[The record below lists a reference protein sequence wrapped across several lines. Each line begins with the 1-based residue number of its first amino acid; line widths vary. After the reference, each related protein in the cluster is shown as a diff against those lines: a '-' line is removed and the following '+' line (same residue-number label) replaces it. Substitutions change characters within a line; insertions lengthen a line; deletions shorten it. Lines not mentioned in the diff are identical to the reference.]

1 MSVINEYLAKAVSQ
15 GHRFDGRKS
24 DEYREII
31 VEPGITEG
39 AEGSARV
46 KIGDTEV
53 IAGVKLSL
61 EKPYSDTPEDGNLM
75 VNQELLP
82 LSSPDFEAG
91 PPSDPAVEMARIV
104 DRGIREAKAID
115 TKALCVEKGEKVW
128 MVSVD
133 IVSVNDAGNLIDA
146 SALAAVAALKNARM
160 PKVKDG
166 IINYKELTKEKLP
179 LKADR
184 LPVTVTIH
192 KIGTS
197 LVADPTSEEET
208 ASQAR
213 LSVAIMQDG
222 NLVALQKG
230 GAGPLSPEE
239 IEKML
244 ELALKKS
251 KELAR
256 KVQ

>member
-1 MSVINEYLAKAVSQ
+1 MSAINEYLAKAVSQ
-15 GHRFDGRKS
+15 GNRFDGRKS

-31 VEPGITEG
+31 VETGMTEG

-53 IAGVKLSL
+53 IAGVKLSI
-61 EKPYSDTPEDGNLM
+61 ETPYPDTPEDGNLM

-104 DRGIREAKAID
+104 DRGIREAKALD
-115 TKALCVEKGEKVW
+115 TKALCIKKGEKVW
-128 MVSVD
+128 MVSID

-160 PKVKDG
+160 PKVEDG
-166 IINYKELTKEKLP
+166 VINYKELTKEKLP

-192 KIGTS
+192 KIGKS
-197 LVADPTSEEET
+197 LVADPTSEEEA

-213 LSVAIMQDG
+213 LSAAIMQDG

-230 GAGPLSPEE
+230 GAAPLSLEE